1 MTLKIL
7 KNNFIKKNTTIF
19 KNGNWQFKNSKLIF
33 DDFKN
38 ANKSIFIK
46 NTLFENFENDKLKIT
61 N

>member
-19 KNGNWQFKNSKLIF
+19 KNGNWQIKNSKLIF